1 MFTLI
6 QTSKHFD
13 PIDKVAPNYLQNALE
28 KVDTYPKSFDTTWHK
43 FCLGLDISDIAD
55 FPPPYLSNP
64 TTSTLGTHMN

>member
-6 QTSKHFD
+6 QTSKSFD
-13 PIDKVAPNYLQNALE
+13 PIDKVAPKYLLNTLE
-28 KVDTYPKSFDTTWHK
+28 RVEPNPKSFDMTWHK

-64 TTSTLGTHMN
+64 TTSTLGIHMN